1 MFTSGVAV
9 GAFGVIASRK
19 ARTGHVKKSLKS
31 MLGGLLPNRTFWT
44 RYGLCKEKPLAAGV
58 SQMPATVTYSRMSQ
72 AVEPVLAG
80 YKGTNDLRDLL
91 KPNANGKIDSRVIIA
106 IFDGQGK
113 DELDAGYFYCPYIPL
128 TMNGKP
134 IK

>member
-1 MFTSGVAV
+1 MFTSDVAV
-9 GAFGVIASRK
+9 DAFGVTVSK
-19 ARTGHVKKSLKS
+19 KVGMEHVKKSLKS

-58 SQMPATVTYSRMSQ
+58 SQTPATVTYSPSSQ
-72 AVEPVLAG
+72 TAEPALAG
-80 YKGTNDLRDLL
+80 YKGINDLRDLL
-91 KPNANGKIDSRVIIA
+91 KPNVNGKIDSRVIIA

-128 TMNGKP
+128 TENGKP

>member
-1 MFTSGVAV
+1 MFTSGVAG
-9 GAFGVIASRK
+9 GAFGVIDSKK

-44 RYGLCKEKPLAAGV
+44 RYGFCKEKPLAAGV
-58 SQMPATVTYSRMSQ
+58 SQTPATVTYSPSSQ
-72 AVEPVLAG
+72 TGAPALAG
-80 YKGTNDLRDLL
+80 YKGINDLRDLL

-128 TMNGKP
+128 TENGKP
-134 IK
+134 VK

>member
-1 MFTSGVAV
+1 MFTSDVAV
-9 GAFGVIASRK
+9 DAFGVIVSRK
-19 ARTGHVKKSLKS
+19 AEMEHVKKSLKS
-31 MLGGLLPNRTFWT
+31 MLGGLLPNRSFWT
-44 RYGLCKEKPLAAGV
+44 RYGLCKEKPLAAGA